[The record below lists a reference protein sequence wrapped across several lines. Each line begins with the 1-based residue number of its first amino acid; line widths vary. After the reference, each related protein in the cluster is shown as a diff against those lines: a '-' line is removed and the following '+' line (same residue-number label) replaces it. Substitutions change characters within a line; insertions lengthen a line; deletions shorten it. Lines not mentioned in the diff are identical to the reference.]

1 MTRRNWHMPD
11 ALWDRV
17 KGAAELESKQTGA
30 SISTSEW
37 IRRAIHSKLTAHD
50 AIKDALA
57 VVRKD

>member
-1 MTRRNWHMPD
+1 MTRRNLHMPD
-11 ALWDRV
+11 VLWDRV
-17 KGAAELESKQTGA
+17 KGAAELESKETGA

>member
-1 MTRRNWHMPD
+1 MTRRNLHMPD

-37 IRRAIHSKLTAHD
+37 IRRATHSKLTAHD